1 MAVNGAYAPLRS
13 LYNKGLV
20 FTMTSLSDERTT
32 AGTNSYS
39 HHLINHFQVDP
50 NDLHTYD
57 QWMELY
63 TIVARCNL
71 IIDKIDEIDY
81 ADEELA
87 KSDQTGAESIS
98 SCRFKFYFNSAFIM
112 NVSTSPKLF
121 FYIILLTF
129 FSCANQDGQ
138 VNRERILSQL
148 DIAPNENQV
157 DYSPADGAAVK
168 VNPPPF
174 TWLPVRKDI
183 TYPADYV
190 AYSGPEE
197 KVWRPIKDNNHTY
210 TLQISRD
217 QDFSSDVIT
226 REGIEISTY
235 ALEESLEAGEWFWRY
250 GVEDGTTIFSKAR
263 RFAVPSD
270 VKKNPFPDM
279 KEVVNTIPDDH
290 PKLFVLKDEIES
302 YRNRASDGDLKK
314 TVVEIKAEIEKH
326 IGEELPKEPKYV
338 KGIGPEFGEHSWR
351 LIYDAV
357 IPPCDMMEE
366 FGLVYLLTGD
376 KKYGEEAR
384 RRVLHFSSWNP
395 DGSTSDRAHD
405 EPAMRI
411 LAQGSRAY
419 DWTYELFTPEERKMV
434 EKSMIRRGTQ
444 FYERLKYSADREY
457 QVYNRGSHEE
467 RVCGFLGEAAI
478 VYMDKTDEAK
488 DWLEYALTIHWNL
501 WPAWAKND
509 GGWHQ
514 GPSYWTAYEFRV
526 LHFLTALK
534 KATNVD
540 LIDKDFFQNTP
551 YYILYSNPPY
561 AKLSPFGDG
570 EDRAPDESRGEMM
583 YNYSSLLK
591 DPYIRWYADFM
602 NLGHGKN
609 ILGILLKND
618 DLKGKAPLD
627 LPQSRYF
634 SGIGLVSLHTNFG
647 NAEEDI
653 HFLFHSDPYGG
664 VSHGHPDQNAFTI
677 EAFGEAL
684 AIASGYYPWYGS
696 EHHKKWQRQTKSSNS
711 ITINGWKGQEGEA
724 AAKGKVVTFENKE
737 LYDYILGDATQA
749 YMGLLNKFQRH
760 VIHIRPG
767 VYVMYDDL
775 EAPEPVNFEWWLH
788 ALSEMKMDERKKSI
802 TISQGDVRLK
812 VNLVQSDKVKF
823 DQFSGFPDPPEVRG
837 ETTPDYKDQWHVT
850 VSTPSKNTKAK
861 FISVL
866 VPYKKENEPDISID
880 HVVEEENKVSLELK
894 VDDKKYFVSFKP
906 EVSVKEIAL

>member
-1 MAVNGAYAPLRS
+1 M
-13 LYNKGLV
+13 
-20 FTMTSLSDERTT
+20 
-32 AGTNSYS
+32 
-39 HHLINHFQVDP
+39 
-50 NDLHTYD
+50 
-57 QWMELY
+57 
-63 TIVARCNL
+63 
-71 IIDKIDEIDY
+71 KI
-81 ADEELA
+81 
-87 KSDQTGAESIS
+87 
-98 SCRFKFYFNSAFIM
+98 FIL
-112 NVSTSPKLF
+112 PRLF
-121 FYIILLTF
+121 FPIVLLTF
-129 FSCANQDGQ
+129 FSCANQGSQ
-138 VNRERILSQL
+138 VNNENILSQL
-148 DIAPNENQV
+148 DIPPNENQV
-157 DYSPADGAAVK
+157 DYSPADGATVK

-190 AYSGPEE
+190 DYGGPEE
-197 KVWRPIKDNNHTY
+197 KVWRPIKDNHTY
-210 TLQISRD
+210 TLQISMD
-217 QDFSSDVIT
+217 KDFSSDVIT
-226 REGIEISTY
+226 KEGIEIGTY
-235 ALEESLEAGEWFWRY
+235 AFDTSLEPGEWFWRY
-250 GVEDGTTIFSKAR
+250 GVENGTTIYSKAR
-263 RFAVPSD
+263 RFTVPSD
-270 VKKNPFPDM
+270 VKKKPFPDM
-279 KEVVNTIPDDH
+279 DEVVNAIPENH
-290 PKLFVLKDEIES
+290 PKLFILPDEIQS
-302 YRNRASDGDLKK
+302 FRNRALNGDLKK
-314 TVVEIKAEIEKH
+314 TTLEIKAEIEKH

-376 KKYGEEAR
+376 KKFGEEAR
-384 RRVLHFSSWNP
+384 RRVLHFSRWDP

-419 DWTYELFTPEERKMV
+419 DWTYELFTPEEREMV
-434 EKSMIRRGTQ
+434 DKSMIRRATQ
-444 FYERLKYSADREY
+444 FYERLKYRSDREY
-457 QVYNRGSHEE
+457 HVYNRGSHEE

-478 VYMDKTDEAK
+478 LFMDKTDEAE
-488 DWLEYALTIHWNL
+488 DWLKYALTIHWNL
-501 WPAWAKND
+501 WPAWAKSD

-514 GPSYWTAYEFRV
+514 GPSYWTSYEFRV

-551 YYILYSNPPY
+551 YYILYTNPPY

-570 EDRAPDESRGEMM
+570 EDRPPNESRAEMM
-583 YNYSSLLK
+583 YNYSSLLN
-591 DPYIRWYADFM
+591 DPYIRWYADYM
-602 NLGHGKN
+602 DLGHGKN

-618 DLKGKAPLD
+618 DLKGKAPVD
-627 LPQSRYF
+627 LPETRYF
-634 SGIGLVSLHTNFG
+634 PGVGLVSLHTNFG
-647 NAEEDI
+647 DAEKDI

-696 EHHKKWQRQTKSSNS
+696 EHHKNWQRQTKSSNS
-711 ITINGWKGQEGEA
+711 ITINDWKGQEGVA
-724 AAKGKVVTFENKE
+724 AAKGKVVSFENKDI
-737 LYDYILGDATQA
+737 YDYILGDATQA

-775 EAPEPVNFEWWLH
+775 GAPEPVTFEWWLH
-788 ALSEMKMDERKKSI
+788 ALSEMNVNESKKSI

-812 VNLVQSDKVKF
+812 VNLLQSDKLKF
-823 DQFSGFPDPPEVRG
+823 DQFPGFPDPPEARG
-837 ETTPDYKDQWHVT
+837 ETTPEYKDQWHVT
-850 VSTPSKNTKAK
+850 ASTASKNTKAK

-866 VPYKKENEPDISID
+866 VPYKKDKEPDISID
-880 HVVEEENKVSLELK
+880 HVVEEEDKVSLELK
-894 VDDKKYFVSFKP
+894 IDNKKYFVSFEP